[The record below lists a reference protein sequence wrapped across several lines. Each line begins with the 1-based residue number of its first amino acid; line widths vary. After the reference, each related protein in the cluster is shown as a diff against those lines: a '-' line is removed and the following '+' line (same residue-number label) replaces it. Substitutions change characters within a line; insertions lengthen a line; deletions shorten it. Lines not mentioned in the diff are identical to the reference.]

1 MKASGFIISKM
12 NMEEKKEPQQPQQP
26 PVLDQLK
33 EYVETRIQLGKYK
46 AIEKSSSVAASLV
59 TDVVAAVCGVLF
71 LLFFFITLA
80 LLLGSVLGAAWKGF
94 GIVTLLYLIIAFVVI
109 KMKPVIQKSIINLL
123 INKIFK

>member
-1 MKASGFIISKM
+1 
-12 NMEEKKEPQQPQQP
+12 MEEKKEPQQPQQP
-26 PVLDQLK
+26 PILEQLK
-33 EYVETRIQLGKYK
+33 EYVDTRIKLSKYK

-59 TDVVAAVCGVLF
+59 TDVVAAICGVLF

-80 LLLGSVLGAAWKGF
+80 LLLGSLLGAAWKGF

-109 KMKPVIQKSIINLL
+109 KLKPVIQKSIINLL